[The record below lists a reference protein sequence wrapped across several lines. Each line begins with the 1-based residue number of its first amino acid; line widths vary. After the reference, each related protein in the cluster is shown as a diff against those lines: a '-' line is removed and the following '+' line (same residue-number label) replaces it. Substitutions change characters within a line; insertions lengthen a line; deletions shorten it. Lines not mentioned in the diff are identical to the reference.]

1 MFQIAATVGAARRNG
16 CPCVLPDWTYSSLF
30 ARGLPRECADP
41 GTAIPYRETQFTYR
55 AIDIDGPTRLV
66 GFFHSERYFAHCADE
81 IRALFAPRADAA
93 TELARA
99 FSKLLA
105 GPTCSLHVR
114 RTDYTESRGYADLA
128 ATGYYARAM
137 ALLDPE
143 TTYLVFSDDI
153 AWCKSNFSRGRVV
166 FIDGMNALGS
176 LFLMASCSD
185 HIIANSTFSWWG
197 AWLGRNPY
205 KRVVAPAHWF
215 AGDLANPA
223 VPFRAGPPHGG
234 FHDTRDLI
242 PESWAT
248 V

>member
-1 MFQIAATVGAARRNG
+1 
-16 CPCVLPDWTYSSLF
+16 
-30 ARGLPRECADP
+30 
-41 GTAIPYRETQFTYR
+41 
-55 AIDIDGPTRLV
+55 
-66 GFFHSERYFAHCADE
+66 
-81 IRALFAPRADAA
+81 
-93 TELARA
+93 
-99 FSKLLA
+99 
-105 GPTCSLHVR
+105 
-114 RTDYTESRGYADLA
+114 
-128 ATGYYARAM
+128 M